1 MTKCKATT
9 KAGKPCQ
16 ALAGEGSDFCFFH
29 DPDRRPA
36 AREVQRRGGQTGKAA
51 TLAPTDL
58 KPWRGAA
65 GEVTVLHS
73 PTLPDLVNLLC
84 DTIDDVRTGRLD
96 PKVANSVGYLSG
108 IILKALQF
116 EAFEERLAAI
126 EEAVGLV
133 DGRRL

>member
-1 MTKCKATT
+1 MTTCKATT

-29 DPDRRPA
+29 DPDRRTA
-36 AREVQRRGGQTGKAA
+36 ARKVQRRGGQTGKAA

-65 GEVTVLHS
+65 GEVTVLKS
-73 PTLPDLVNLLC
+73 PTLADLVNLLG
-84 DTIDDVRTGRLD
+84 DTIDDVRVGRLD
-96 PKVANSVGYLSG
+96 PKVANSVGYLAG
-108 IILKALQF
+108 IVLKALQY

-126 EEAVGLV
+126 EEAVGLI

>member
-1 MTKCKATT
+1 VTTCKATT

-29 DPDRRPA
+29 DPDRRAA
-36 AREVQRRGGQTGKAA
+36 ARKVQRRGGQTGKAA
-51 TLAPTDL
+51 TLAPTAL
-58 KPWRGAA
+58 KPWRGEA
-65 GEVTVLHS
+65 GEVTVLQS

-126 EEAVGLV
+126 EEAVGLI
-133 DGRRL
+133 DGRRV